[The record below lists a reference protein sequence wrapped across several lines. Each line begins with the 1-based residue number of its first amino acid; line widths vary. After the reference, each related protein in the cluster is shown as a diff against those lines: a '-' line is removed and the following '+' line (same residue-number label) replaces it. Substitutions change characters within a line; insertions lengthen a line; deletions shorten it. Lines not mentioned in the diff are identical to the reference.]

1 MATDEEKV
9 SVKFK
14 GKRTIV
20 EKREVSNDVYAW
32 GQGAPP
38 PPRRLIVLDSL
49 TGVSSVVCRVV
60 SCVSCGVHVCR

>member
-1 MATDEEKV
+1 VDSVATDEEKV

-38 PPRRLIVLDSL
+38 PLPQPPPP
-49 TGVSSVVCRVV
+49 TA
-60 SCVSCGVHVCR
+60 